1 MSSALIER
9 TEQNNMVQA
18 DSNRARVLVPRADIY
33 ESGETIVILA
43 DMPGVTEETV
53 DVTLERNILSIYGK
67 TSRSGMDGFKLLHS
81 DYEQGDFRRV
91 FSLSNEIDREG
102 IVATVKNGVLK
113 LVLPKSKKAVPRKIE
128 VRAI

>member
-128 VRAI
+128 VSAI

>member
-113 LVLPKSKKAVPRKIE
+113 LVLPKSKKGVPRKIE

>member
-1 MSSALIER
+1 
-9 TEQNNMVQA
+9 MVQA

>member
-53 DVTLERNILSIYGK
+53 DVTLERK

>member
-9 TEQNNMVQA
+9 TEQNNMAQA
-18 DSNRARVLVPRADIY
+18 DSNRARVFVPRADIY

-67 TSRSGMDGFKLLHS
+67 TSRSAMDGFKLLHS

>member
-9 TEQNNMVQA
+9 TEQNNMAQA
-18 DSNRARVLVPRADIY
+18 DSSRTRVFVPRADIY

-43 DMPGVTEETV
+43 DIPGVTEETV

-102 IVATVKNGVLK
+102 IVATVRNGVLK